1 MKFLFQ
7 LFLMLFCVLGSAQQT
22 PKQPNIIFILADDL
36 GIGDI
41 GVYGQS
47 IIQTP
52 HIDRLAEERNE
63 FNNFY
68 AGSTVWC
75 PFPCCLTN
83 RAAHGAYTSQRK
95 W

>member
-52 HIDRLAEERNE
+52 HIDRLAEEGMK

-68 AGSTVWC
+68 AGSTVC
-75 PFPCCLTN
+75 APS
-83 RAAHGAYTSQRK
+83 RAALLTGQHTGAYTSQRK